1 MTCCIKSSERV
12 FTLQINNKTELFPTG
27 DLKSQPITL
36 TDKGQII
43 LFIVSSTGSQGIQTP
58 NSSLYSLSSPKLL
71 TGNIKYNDCML
82 GDYIIFHLTEFFR
95 FSFKAEFLIKELA
108 YILRKYLILL
118 GVT

>member
-12 FTLQINNKTELFPTG
+12 FALQINNKTELFPTG

-36 TDKGQII
+36 IDKGQII

-82 GDYIIFHLTEFFR
+82 GDYIIFHLTEFFC

-108 YILRKYLILL
+108 HILRKYLILL